1 MNIYDTKVIRCA
13 KCDKCIGEV
22 EYDAEIILPKCGRC
36 ANPLPSIPDVL
47 PYGSTFN
54 VQKKSMALTH

>member
-22 EYDAEIILPKCGRC
+22 EYDAEIIWPKCGKC
-36 ANPLPSIPDVL
+36 ANPLPSIPDAK
-47 PYGSTFN
+47 PYTSTFN
-54 VQKKSMALTH
+54 AQKKSTVLIH